1 MERDYP
7 TVDGHLSLQ
16 DFVNEHLLRSGQ
28 RCFIVAQNGQ
38 VTGLITPNEVKRVHR
53 ECWEQ
58 TSVQSVMRPLAQLQ
72 TVTVDTPAIQALEI
86 MSRNDINQLPV
97 VSNGRVEGVPSR
109 SHILR
114 YLQTHAELQRR

>member
-7 TVDGHLSLQ
+7 TVEGHFSLQ
-16 DFVNEHLLRSGQ
+16 DFVNEYLLRSGQ
-28 RCFIVAQNGQ
+28 RCFMVLQNGQ
-38 VTGLITPNEVKRVHR
+38 VTGLITPNEVKGVDR
-53 ECWEQ
+53 ERWEQ

-72 TVTVDTPAIQALEI
+72 TVTADTPAMQALEI

-97 VSNGRVEGVPSR
+97 VSNGRVEGVLSR